1 MLVIGQE
8 PSEQLRCGNA
18 PLPISWFSGTRATEV
33 TLTQCRMAELPA
45 LTLSGRRS
53 YLPTSLSSR
62 IMTVIS
68 QEARGRIR
76 VFCMSK
82 RDVLWH
88 GIGRR
93 METVNILKK
102 RAGIAQRIEPGRR
115 FRNPQSRQLGK
126 KGNFVQNKPV
136 LSQHQH

>member
-1 MLVIGQE
+1 MYFSASVKEDSRTRTKSVGAAFAHQE
-8 PSEQLRCGNA
+8 PLEQLRCGNV
-18 PLPISWFSGTRATEV
+18 PLLPSWLSGTRAAEV
-33 TLTQCRMAELPA
+33 TLTQWRMAELPA
-45 LTLSGRRS
+45 LTLAGRRS

-68 QEARGRIR
+68 QEARGRIG

-88 GIGRR
+88 GIRRR

-102 RAGIAQRIEPGRR
+102 SSGITQRTEPGRR
-115 FRNPQSRQLGK
+115 LPI
-126 KGNFVQNKPV
+126 P
-136 LSQHQH
+136 